1 MRSLSDR
8 RMISHCR
15 DACACAYIVRCESS
29 RAYNKLDRVEITI
42 KTPLF
47 QRHVILRST
56 GKSQSSICLHRANVT
71 SLCKNVHQKNTCNV
85 SRTGARYGTRKT
97 FREMW
102 ILAISVND
110 EAERSRLVT
119 RVCVKSRHVLRA
131 RTSTKHVSLE
141 HINHAEWKGCNKK
154 N

>member
-1 MRSLSDR
+1 MPR
-8 RMISHCR
+8 
-15 DACACAYIVRCESS
+15 CAYIIRCESS

-42 KTPLF
+42 KAPLF

-56 GKSQSSICLHRANVT
+56 GKSQSSIWLHRAIRHVT
-71 SLCKNVHQKNTCNV
+71 SLRKNVCVAHQKDTCNV
-85 SRTGARYGTRKT
+85 SRTGARYDTRKT

-110 EAERSRLVT
+110 EAERSRVVT
-119 RVCVKSRHVLRA
+119 RVCVKSRHVSRA

-141 HINHAEWKGCNKK
+141 HINHAE
-154 N
+154 